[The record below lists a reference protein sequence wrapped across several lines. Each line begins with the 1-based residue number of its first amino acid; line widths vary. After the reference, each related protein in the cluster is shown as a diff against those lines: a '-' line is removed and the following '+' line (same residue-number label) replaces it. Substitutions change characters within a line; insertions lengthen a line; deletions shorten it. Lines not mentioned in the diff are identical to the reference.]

1 MEKKKE
7 STKNLE
13 TVSLESLPEDL
24 QMISETLSIEVAL
37 KLSENFGGMRIYIP
51 KIEHVLRSNRN
62 KQIREEFNGA
72 NHRPLAKKY
81 KLTETWIRDIVKK
94 PAKQTLR
101 TDIK

>member
-7 STKNLE
+7 STNFE
-13 TVSLESLPEDL
+13 MVAIESLPEDL
-24 QMISETLSIEVAL
+24 QMIAETLSIEVAL
-37 KLSENFGGMRIYIP
+37 RLSENFGGMRIYIP

-62 KQIREEFNGA
+62 KQIRKEFNGA

>member
-1 MEKKKE
+1 MKKNKE
-7 STKNLE
+7 SANFK
-13 TVSLESLPEDL
+13 TVAIESFPEDL
-24 QMISETLSIEVAL
+24 QMIAETLSIDVAL

-62 KQIREEFNGA
+62 KQIRKEFNGA

-94 PAKQTLR
+94 TAKQTLR
-101 TDIK
+101 TDTK